1 MVQGCA
7 GPARLS
13 SRQHESSVVSP
24 HGKLDFGWKLSG
36 ARSIAPLQVFSDSKQ
51 TWLQWSAQKDLPAI
65 LASDQGAE
73 HVLSYTRQDPYT
85 IIAGHWPRLIFRQ
98 GNLQAQA
105 RHVESTQLSS
115 QMVSSQSGALNQSG
129 APNQSGVQN
138 QLGTQKKESST
149 FTDHSVSTRNPSAT
163 QSHMLSNAQR
173 SNSDMASAEQ
183 PHTLV
188 THAPVYEV
196 TPQDQ
201 NLRQTLTRWS
211 GISGWYFQP
220 EHWGVDVDIP
230 LAGGAKFSDDF
241 VSSVQA
247 LVGSTELSDRPLQ
260 PCFYANQVLRVIAI
274 SEPCDRTTTP
284 IVAGAPA

>member
-1 MVQGCA
+1 MAISRLSGWILCVLMVQGCT

-24 HGKLDFGWKLSG
+24 QGKLDFGWKLSG
-36 ARSIAPLQVFSDSKQ
+36 ARSIAPLQVFSDSTQ
-51 TWLQWSAQKDLPAI
+51 TWLQWSAQQDVPAI
-65 LASDQGAE
+65 LASEQGTE
-73 HVLSYTRQDPYT
+73 RVLSYTRQEPYT

-98 GNLQAQA
+98 GSLQAQA
-105 RHVESTQLSS
+105 RHVESTQMSA
-115 QMVSSQSGALNQSG
+115 QAVSSHSEIAGTSPQLSGGMHA
-129 APNQSGVQN
+129 A
-138 QLGTQKKESST
+138 
-149 FTDHSVSTRNPSAT
+149 A
-163 QSHMLSNAQR
+163 A
-173 SNSDMASAEQ
+173 
-183 PHTLV
+183 
-188 THAPVYEV
+188 HAPVYEV
-196 TPQDQ
+196 TTQDL

-241 VSSVQA
+241 VSSVEA

-274 SEPCDRTTTP
+274 SEPCDRTSTP
-284 IVAGAPA
+284 IVAGAPT